1 MSNSIP
7 YLYLTIL
14 SNLVNIVN
22 TIVKKEAISISSSDA
37 SSAQASYSVFINA
50 GKNIIVPPNIP
61 RPNFQTLESMVNQV
75 ALTKIAILN
84 TDPRVLFIKNF
95 IILNNIIP
103 EDLRL
108 TNDQLDF
115 YFPVLGPFN

>member
-1 MSNSIP
+1 
-7 YLYLTIL
+7 
-14 SNLVNIVN
+14 
-22 TIVKKEAISISSSDA
+22 
-37 SSAQASYSVFINA
+37 
-50 GKNIIVPPNIP
+50 
-61 RPNFQTLESMVNQV
+61 MVNQV

-95 IILNNIIP
+95 IILNNTIP
-103 EDLRL
+103 ENLRL